1 VYLLVSL
8 SALSPSLAFY
18 SFMRRALHLGI
29 PMPID
34 KEAGDGWSDEDD
46 GEQEEEEKEGGG
58 RT

>member
-1 VYLLVSL
+1 
-8 SALSPSLAFY
+8 
-18 SFMRRALHLGI
+18 MRRALHLGI

-34 KEAGDGWSDEDD
+34 KEAGDGWRDEDD